1 MDANNSREARNSS
14 EVSNKR
20 VTSNSKDTSNIRD
33 TSISYCVRN
42 VGKNSVDN
50 RRENSGIPDI
60 NSRDA
65 NNCRNV
71 NNSSRDSYRN
81 IGIMSE
87 IPSSIDISELGALVI
102 SVKILQA
109 VSSTSAKQTV
119 LIRITLH
126 IITYKLQH
134 LKEFSLRMSI
144 NVRFFHII
152 IS

>member
-1 MDANNSREARNSS
+1 MTPTGGTQAKEGKPATGSTEGGQPTMQGRLGYRNFRDESSSRENRNIMDANNSRDARNKR

-42 VGKNSVDN
+42 VGKSRVDSS
-50 RRENSGIPDI
+50 RENSSILDI

-65 NNCRNV
+65 SNCRNV

-81 IGIMSE
+81 IGIISE

-102 SVKILQA
+102 AWGI
-109 VSSTSAKQTV
+109 
-119 LIRITLH
+119 
-126 IITYKLQH
+126 
-134 LKEFSLRMSI
+134 
-144 NVRFFHII
+144 
-152 IS
+152 